1 VYYRGAS
8 YIHWN
13 EDEIYVDL
21 KTCNKVIS
29 ALKTSLMHPLS
40 GKNSSCFWINRQ
52 YTILFA
58 FHNSY
63 FLWFIFGLFFLAQS
77 TVLVIIERLF
87 PYKHS
92 LSFSQGHKLTTSC
105 CLLRLEHGKILWR
118 KKLFGVYKN
127 NHNNEESCGQMFH
140 FHAHLSL
147 SFLFLL
153 SINMDR
159 IYLMWPFR

>member
-1 VYYRGAS
+1 M
-8 YIHWN
+8 
-13 EDEIYVDL
+13 DL
-21 KTCNKVIS
+21 KTCF
-29 ALKTSLMHPLS
+29 MHPLS
-40 GKNSSCFWINRQ
+40 GKNSSCFWIKRQ

-63 FLWFIFGLFFLAQS
+63 FLRFIIGLFFLAQS

-92 LSFSQGHKLTTSC
+92 LSFSQGHKLTSSC

-118 KKLFGVYKN
+118 KKKY
-127 NHNNEESCGQMFH
+127 NNEESCGQMFH

-147 SFLFLL
+147 PFLFLL

-159 IYLMWPFR
+159 ISLMCPFG